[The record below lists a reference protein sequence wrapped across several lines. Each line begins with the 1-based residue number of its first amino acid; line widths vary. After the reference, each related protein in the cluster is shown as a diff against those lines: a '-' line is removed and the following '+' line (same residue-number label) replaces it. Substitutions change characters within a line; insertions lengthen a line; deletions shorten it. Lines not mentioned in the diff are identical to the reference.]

1 MISTLDKSVKS
12 SENKARLNQ
21 SVGVQEVGTKFFSE
35 SSKILLT
42 SRLFPV
48 QSLNTEHRTQNTE
61 HRTQNTEH
69 RTQNSE
75 LRTQNTEHRTQN
87 TEHRTQNSE
96 LRTQNSELRTQSL
109 ELGAWS
115 LEFGSWTIDLSGIRK
130 PARNFSTGGFLVG
143 FLRLNPFIIKISQ
156 QVLGVNKV
164 KGGF

>member
-21 SVGVQEVGTKFFSE
+21 SFGVQEVGTKFFSE

-42 SRLFPV
+42 SGLFPV
-48 QSLNTEHRTQNTE
+48 QS
-61 HRTQNTEH
+61 
-69 RTQNSE
+69 
-75 LRTQNTEHRTQN
+75 
-87 TEHRTQNSE
+87 SE

-143 FLRLNPFIIKISQ
+143 FLRLNPFII
-156 QVLGVNKV
+156 N
-164 KGGF
+164 